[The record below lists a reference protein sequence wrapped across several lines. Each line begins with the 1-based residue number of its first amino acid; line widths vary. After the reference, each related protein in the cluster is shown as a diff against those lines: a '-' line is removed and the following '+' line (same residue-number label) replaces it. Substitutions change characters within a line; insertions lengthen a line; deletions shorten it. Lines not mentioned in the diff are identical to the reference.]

1 MNRLDGINDV
11 IERIRVLK
19 QRRRAYIIAHNYQK
33 PEVQDVA
40 DFVGDSLEMAK
51 KALEADADVIVVAG
65 VSFMAEVAAILN
77 PDKVVLHPDPTA
89 GCPLADFLTPSM
101 IREARSRYPNRP
113 VVLYINTYVDSKVLA
128 DYIVTSSSAPKLI
141 SRLGHDEVIFGPDKN
156 LADHVSELVS
166 KKIIPLPPNG
176 CCPVHE
182 YLISE
187 YHLLDAVSRY
197 PNAKILVHPET
208 PRSVRKRADFVGS
221 TSQMLKAV
229 GKMPYREFLLGTE
242 EGLAYRARKLYPEK
256 IVCPLNPKAICTNM
270 KKITLLKILKSLEEL
285 KPKVNIDRRTSER
298 VREIMSTSMEMI
310 R

>member
-1 MNRLDGINDV
+1 MSRENDV
-11 IERIRVLK
+11 DVIIERIENLK
-19 QRRRAYIIAHNYQK
+19 RRRRAFILAHNYQK
-33 PEVQDVA
+33 PEVQDIA

-51 KALEADADVIVVAG
+51 KALEADADVIIVAG

-89 GCPLADFLTPSM
+89 RCPLADFLTPSM

-187 YHLLDAVSRY
+187 YYLLDAMSRY

-229 GKMPYREFLLGTE
+229 GEMPYREFLLGTE

-256 IVCPLNPKAICTNM
+256 IVRPLNPKAICTNM

-285 KPKVNIDRRTSER
+285 RPKVNIDRRISER
-298 VREIMSTSMEMI
+298 VREIMLTSMEMV

>member
-1 MNRLDGINDV
+1 MKDLNSIDDV
-11 IERIRVLK
+11 IDRIRVLK
-19 QRRRAYIIAHNYQK
+19 RRRRAYIIAHNYQK
-33 PEVQDVA
+33 PEVQDIA

-89 GCPLADFLTPSM
+89 GCPLADFPIPSM

-156 LADHVSELVS
+156 LADHVSEFVS

-208 PRSVRKRADFVGS
+208 PKSVRKRADFIGS

-229 GKMPYREFLLGTE
+229 GEMPYKEFLLGTE
-242 EGLAYRARKLYPEK
+242 EGLAYRARKLYQEK
-256 IVCPLNPKAICTNM
+256 IVRPLNPKAICTNM
-270 KKITLLKILKSLEEL
+270 KKIILLKILKSLEEL
-285 KPKVNIDRRTSER
+285 KPKVNIDRRISER
-298 VREIMSTSMEMI
+298 VREIMLTSMEMI

>member
-1 MNRLDGINDV
+1 MKDLNSIDDV
-11 IERIRVLK
+11 IDRIRVLK
-19 QRRRAYIIAHNYQK
+19 RRRRAYIIAHNYQK
-33 PEVQDVA
+33 PEVQDIA

-89 GCPLADFLTPSM
+89 GCPLADFPIPSM

-187 YHLLDAVSRY
+187 YYLLDAMSRY

-229 GKMPYREFLLGTE
+229 GEMPYREFLLGTE

-256 IVCPLNPKAICTNM
+256 IVRPLNPKAICTNM

-285 KPKVNIDRRTSER
+285 RPKVNIDRRISER
-298 VREIMSTSMEMI
+298 VREIMLTSMEMV